1 MMNKRNYKR
10 DIDRSKLIII
20 EYSDE
25 IIDNNNNYK
34 DMALK
39 NDVVNIFKY
48 NIRQCNIENYGSD
61 NIRIREL
68 EPISDFDDQLETA
81 IKRM

>member
-10 DIDRSKLIII
+10 EIDNSKLIIV

-25 IIDNNNNYK
+25 IFDETNNYK

-39 NDVVNIFKY
+39 NDVINIFKY
-48 NIRQCNIENYGSD
+48 NVIQCNIENYGSS

-68 EPISDFDDQLETA
+68 EPINSFDDQLETVT
-81 IKRM
+81 KRI